1 MSLLRPKQVGVGGY
15 KASELID
22 EHPKK
27 IYKEF
32 HAVSESSRQNTA
44 LLRIW
49 NFDNF
54 EGVKGRTPEGR
65 FEIVSRMKNQVLQ
78 YIKHKNNE
86 LYKNCLRA
94 LSSLEKDN
102 VTTEY
107 SELYEIPSHH
117 SRFNEFI
124 IKYADNY
131 SEIDRVNIVKL
142 LIAKFADLHK
152 IKVAHRDL
160 RITVYGYPLA
170 KKSHCLTL
178 YPLITSQRR
187 QLEIIVNSFL

>member
-1 MSLLRPKQVGVGGY
+1 M
-15 KASELID
+15 
-22 EHPKK
+22 
-27 IYKEF
+27 
-32 HAVSESSRQNTA
+32 
-44 LLRIW
+44 
-49 NFDNF
+49 
-54 EGVKGRTPEGR
+54 
-65 FEIVSRMKNQVLQ
+65 
-78 YIKHKNNE
+78 
-86 LYKNCLRA
+86 
-94 LSSLEKDN
+94 SSLEKDN

-160 RITVYGYPLA
+160 GDHSIWLSPSKEVALSNFISAYYQPAGTVGDY
-170 KKSHCLTL
+170 
-178 YPLITSQRR
+178 R
-187 QLEIIVNSFL
+187 QQLSVNDLFDTYNPNQTPFQSDVNSLAVMAWHILNGKRISVKSCLLYTSPSPRD